1 MTSEHTK
8 ANDLYWH
15 EIFENA
21 TEPML
26 VIDQTGRVYE
36 ANQAVLSSIGYSREE
51 VLSPGFDLFE
61 KIIHPKDKEQLL
73 GGFAYLI
80 EINEPLRFRL
90 NAYAKDGRKIPTVSS
105 FRKLSRMEGWDTD
118 RFVIAFM
125 DISEFKALER
135 ELRSTLDVLGSVLH
149 KAERGDLEAVVPLDH
164 LPERYRPVGETINGL
179 LQEAR
184 HSRLEL
190 LETLEVLTEA
200 LNHTLKGEP
209 AVIMVQRLPE
219 RYRPVG
225 ETINRLVDETFLR
238 EAELKKI
245 KEQLEETLQAQAETI
260 KELSTPVIPVWGR
273 ILMAPLLGS
282 FDSVRVHELN
292 ETLLEAVAAQK
303 PLTVLL
309 DLSGLAHVD
318 TQVVGELVK
327 LIIAV
332 RILGTQTVLVGIK
345 PHLAQSLVH
354 IGASLENVPTY
365 ATLEQGLR
373 AAMARQA

>member
-1 MTSEHTK
+1 MTSEPTQT
-8 ANDLYWH
+8 NDLYWR
-15 EIFENA
+15 EIFGNA

-26 VIDQTGRVYE
+26 VIDQAGRAYE
-36 ANQAVLSSIGYSREE
+36 ANQAALSILGYAREE
-51 VLSPGFDLFE
+51 VFSPGFNVIE
-61 KIIHPKDKEQLL
+61 KIIHPRDKEQLL

-164 LPERYRPVGETINGL
+164 LPERYRPVGETIN
-179 LQEAR
+179 
-184 HSRLEL
+184 
-190 LETLEVLTEA
+190 
-200 LNHTLKGEP
+200 
-209 AVIMVQRLPE
+209 
-219 RYRPVG
+219 
-225 ETINRLVDETFLR
+225 RLVDETFLR

-260 KELSTPVIPVWGR
+260 KELSTPVLPVWGR

-282 FDSVRVHELN
+282 FDSVRMHELN
-292 ETLLEAVAAQK
+292 ETLLQAVATQK

-332 RILGTQTVLVGIK
+332 RILGTQTILVGIK

-354 IGASLENVPTY
+354 IGASLENIPTY

>member
-1 MTSEHTK
+1 
-8 ANDLYWH
+8 
-15 EIFENA
+15 
-21 TEPML
+21 
-26 VIDQTGRVYE
+26 
-36 ANQAVLSSIGYSREE
+36 
-51 VLSPGFDLFE
+51 
-61 KIIHPKDKEQLL
+61 
-73 GGFAYLI
+73 
-80 EINEPLRFRL
+80 
-90 NAYAKDGRKIPTVSS
+90 
-105 FRKLSRMEGWDTD
+105 MEGWDTD

-149 KAERGDLEAVVPLDH
+149 KAERGNLEAVVPLDH
-164 LPERYRPVGETINGL
+164 LPERYRPVGETINRL

-184 HSRLEL
+184 RSRLEL

-245 KEQLEETLQAQAETI
+245 KEQLEETLQAQTETI

-273 ILMAPLLGS
+273 VLMAPMLGS
-282 FDSVRVHELN
+282 FDSVRMHELN
-292 ETLLEAVAAQK
+292 ETLLKAVATQK

-332 RILGTQTVLVGIK
+332 RILGTQTILVGIK
-345 PHLAQSLVH
+345 PHLAQSLIH
-354 IGASLENVPTY
+354 IGASLENIPTY

>member
-8 ANDLYWH
+8 GNDLYWR

-26 VIDQTGRVYE
+26 VIDQAGRVYE
-36 ANQAVLSSIGYSREE
+36 ANEAALSLIGYSREE
-51 VLSPGFDLFE
+51 VFSLGFNVIE

-73 GGFAYLI
+73 GGFTYLI

-149 KAERGDLEAVVPLDH
+149 KAEQGDLEAVVPLDH
-164 LPERYRPVGETINGL
+164 LPERYRPAGETINGL

-184 HSRLEL
+184 RSRLEL

-200 LNHTLKGEP
+200 LNKTLKGEP

-225 ETINRLVDETFLR
+225 KTINRLVDETFFR
-238 EAELKKI
+238 EAELKKT

-260 KELSTPVIPVWGR
+260 KELSTPVIPIWGR

-282 FDSVRVHELN
+282 FDSVRMHELN
-292 ETLLEAVAAQK
+292 ETLLQAVAAQK

-354 IGASLENVPTY
+354 IGASLENIPTY

-373 AAMARQA
+373 AAMDRQA